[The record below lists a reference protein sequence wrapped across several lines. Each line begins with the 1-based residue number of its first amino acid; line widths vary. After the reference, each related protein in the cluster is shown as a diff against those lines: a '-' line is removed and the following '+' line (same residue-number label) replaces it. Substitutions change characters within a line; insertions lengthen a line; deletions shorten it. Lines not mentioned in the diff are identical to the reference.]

1 MYKKSKYI
9 ISLDVFFP
17 NLKEHK
23 HCFERLLKRTQE
35 EGFSSL
41 LVHPSFQAEHNRNGK
56 YLVYIETTNL
66 FYATDDISG
75 YVGRCI
81 SNGIKP
87 ENICAINKKGEYVK
101 ITFQK

>member
-1 MYKKSKYI
+1 MYKKSKFT
-9 ISLDVFFP
+9 ISLDVLCP

-23 HCFERLLKRTQE
+23 QCFERLLKRTKE

-41 LVHPSFQAEHNRNGK
+41 LVHPSFQAEHNKNGK

-75 YVGRCI
+75 YVRRCK

-87 ENICAINKKGEYVK
+87 ENICAINKKGEYAN
-101 ITFQK
+101 ITF